1 MGVTVGGR
9 RALLS
14 VPLGYTSLHSEQGP
28 PVPLANDL
36 QLFSFRWQSLF
47 RLGWQL
53 TNE

>member
-28 PVPLANDL
+28 PVPLAMIFNCLVFDGNHCSDL
-36 QLFSFRWQSLF
+36 GGS
-47 RLGWQL
+47 
-53 TNE
+53 